1 MKVVIVEPGKHPYE
15 AEIDSSLES
24 LQKTVGGYIEAI
36 YPFEDMVALISD
48 EEAKLESDT
57 QWNRILGG
65 DIIKGTFFLCGI
77 EGENF
82 CDLPDDLMEK
92 YKKYFWVT
100 PYSVG
105 RCHEVTEGT
114 ARFVCQGILRRASV
128 RGKELPEVLR
138 TALKRQACACV
149 TRAENA

>member
-1 MKVVIVEPGKHPYE
+1 MKVLIVEPGKHPYE

-36 YPFEDMVALISD
+36 YPFEDMMALISD

-92 YKKYFWVT
+92 YKKYFWEPQFFIPT
-100 PYSVG
+100 PNG
-105 RCHEVTEGT
+105 LLPI
-114 ARFVCQGILRRASV
+114 ILRDA
-128 RGKELPEVLR
+128 P
-138 TALKRQACACV
+138 
-149 TRAENA
+149 